1 MAMLAKRRAVDFSTI
16 EMAKLSKCDNDKTL
30 NNCINRICERY
41 NIDKRYFR
49 LDGIASDSRK
59 EVFYPAE
66 CAELLALLIRCEEK
80 NPAKRKNSNKD
91 KVTMTNIRDYYA
103 MLLDETEKLPAPF
116 RKLVYCL
123 PCHLVNQKIVLWSEM
138 LVKKLALFSD
148 VYVSEAG
155 EDLGAL
161 LKYLAVR
168 IDESTYTM
176 FSTQRFKERI
186 GEHNRRC
193 IYGSDYVRMLDWINV
208 GAAPIEV
215 LNPFDLETASN
226 IGLDVGIAKVIELI
240 MEEIEEQK
248 ENIQFQRPEEINDI
262 GEHRM
267 QYYEQYIGELV
278 RLNRD
283 YENNAYSVQAIKEGC
298 ESYRM
303 YSERV
308 RDGELACKEELKQHY
323 LREISEKR
331 MEIEGLKTR
340 IMLLENIDEED
351 TLAKTIQ
358 EQFVEKCKKLEGSET
373 LNVTNK
379 FVGSLLWN
387 FLHEKK

>member
-41 NIDKRYFR
+41 NIDKGYFR
-49 LDGIASDSRK
+49 LEGIASDSRK

-91 KVTMTNIRDYYA
+91 RVTMTNIRDYYA
-103 MLLDETEKLPAPF
+103 MLLDETETLPEPF
-116 RKLVYCL
+116 RRLIYCL
-123 PCHLVNQKIVLWSEM
+123 PSHLVNQKIVLWSDVF
-138 LVKKLALFSD
+138 VKKLALFSD

-161 LKYLAVR
+161 LKYLSIR

-186 GEHNRRC
+186 GEYNRRH
-193 IYGSDYVRMLDWINV
+193 IYGSDYARMLDWINV

-215 LNPFDLETASN
+215 LNPFDMETASN
-226 IGLDVGIAKVIELI
+226 IGLDVGIAKLIELI
-240 MEEIEEQK
+240 MEDIEDQK
-248 ENIQFQRPEEINDI
+248 EDIQFQKPKEITDI
-262 GEHRM
+262 EEHRK

-278 RLNRD
+278 RLNRN
-283 YENNAYSVQAIKEGC
+283 YENNAYCVQSIKDNAER
-298 ESYRM
+298 YKM
-303 YSERV
+303 YSERA
-308 RDGELACKEELKQHY
+308 RDSEITCKEELKQHY
-323 LREISEKR
+323 LKEISEKEL
-331 MEIEGLKTR
+331 EIAGLKTR
-340 IMLLENIDEED
+340 IMLLENVDEDD

-358 EQFVEKCKKLEGSET
+358 EQFVEKCKKVDDSET

-379 FVGSLLWN
+379 FVGNLLWN